1 MLKCIHRSIIR
12 TTPHKNNKDNELNRR
27 SLFATTRTISVTS
40 GNVRTSFAF
49 AVVLFELAAL
59 RTPFTSKNVYQLCD
73 EVPGRN
79 DCRGNGVDGLIRIAS
94 SPALMCLCVPD
105 NDAAYPLSEE
115 MVLKRA
121 RRYGPRHVA
130 QAGAA
135 PSFSKA
141 GAPKQTCPSCNWR
154 DLC

>member
-12 TTPHKNNKDNELNRR
+12 TTPHKNNKDNELNRGY
-27 SLFATTRTISVTS
+27 LFATTRTISVTS

-79 DCRGNGVDGLIRIAS
+79 ECRGNGVDGLIRIAS
-94 SPALMCLCVPD
+94 SPA
-105 NDAAYPLSEE
+105 
-115 MVLKRA
+115 
-121 RRYGPRHVA
+121 
-130 QAGAA
+130 
-135 PSFSKA
+135 
-141 GAPKQTCPSCNWR
+141 
-154 DLC
+154 